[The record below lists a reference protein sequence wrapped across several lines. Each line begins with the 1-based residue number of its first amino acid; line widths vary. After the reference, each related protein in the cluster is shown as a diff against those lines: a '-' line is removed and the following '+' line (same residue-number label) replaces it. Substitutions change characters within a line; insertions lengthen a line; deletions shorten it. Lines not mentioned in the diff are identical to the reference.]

1 MSEQNAAF
9 SPPADNGVWK
19 LLGDLAQ
26 KKGITEIVLNDSKR
40 VFVERDGNFI
50 QLNVALSKKDI
61 TDFCQDV
68 AKLNQR
74 HLNIEHPI
82 LDGTLP
88 DGSRINIIDSPYAHA
103 GAAITIRKF
112 LRTIKSFDDSPMVFN
127 LGPKWVMFLKAIVK
141 ARMNVIISGGTGV
154 GKTTFM
160 NLLLGEL
167 PGNERIV
174 TIEDTLELSFKI
186 PNLVRLESGA
196 KTMMSKSGL
205 STRELVKNTLRM
217 RPDRIIIGEIRG
229 GEFFDL
235 LQAMNT
241 GHEGSMT
248 SLHANNPSECF
259 NRMENL
265 YLMAGHE
272 VPFQVVR
279 RQIASAI
286 DYVIQLSRDRDGKR
300 IVSEIR
306 EITGMES
313 SNILSQ
319 AIGVFDD
326 GELGFTGLTP
336 KNMER
341 FHREAGLPLD
351 FFGEVRNS

>member
-1 MSEQNAAF
+1 MSETANVN
-9 SPPADNGVWK
+9 PDNTVWK
-19 LLGDLAQ
+19 LLSDLAT
-26 KKGITEIVLNDSKR
+26 KKGITEIVINDPKR
-40 VFVERDGNFI
+40 VFVEREGNFI
-50 QLNVALSKKDI
+50 QLNVGLVAKDI
-61 TDFCQDV
+61 DDFCQDV

-74 HLNIEHPI
+74 HLNHEHPI
-82 LDGTLP
+82 LDGNLP
-88 DGSRINIIDSPYAHA
+88 DGSRINIIRPPYAHS
-103 GAAITIRKF
+103 GSAITIRKF
-112 LRTIKSFDDSPMVFN
+112 LRSIKSFDESPMVFS
-127 LGPKWVMFLKAIVK
+127 LGPKWVFFLKAMVK

-167 PGNERIV
+167 PPSERVV

-196 KTMMSKSGL
+196 KTMMGDHGL

-241 GHEGSMT
+241 GHEGSMS

-272 VPFQVVR
+272 VPFQVIR
-279 RQIASAI
+279 RQIASAV
-286 DYVIQLSRDRDGKR
+286 DFVVQLSRDRDGKR
-300 IVSEIR
+300 VVSEIR

-319 AIGVFDD
+319 VIGHHDD
-326 GELGFTGLTP
+326 GELLFSGITP
-336 KNMER
+336 KNMDR
-341 FHREAGLPLD
+341 LHAAAGLPLD
-351 FFGEVRNS
+351 FFGDVRT

>member
-1 MSEQNAAF
+1 MSDQTPVNSEN
-9 SPPADNGVWK
+9 SVWK
-19 LLGDLAQ
+19 LLADLAT
-26 KKGITEIVLNDSKR
+26 KKGITEIVVNDPKR
-40 VFVERDGNFI
+40 VFVEREGNFI
-50 QLNVALSKKDI
+50 QLNVTLSSKDI
-61 TDFCQDV
+61 HDFCQEV
-68 AKLNQR
+68 AQLNQR
-74 HLNIEHPI
+74 HFDIEHPI

-88 DGSRINIIDSPYAHA
+88 DGSRINIIRAPYAHS

-112 LRTIKSFDDSPMVFN
+112 LRSIRSFDDSPMVFS
-127 LGPKWVMFLKAIVK
+127 LGPKWVHFLKAVVK
-141 ARMNVIISGGTGV
+141 SRMNVIISGGTGV

-167 PGNERIV
+167 PASERVV

-196 KTMMSKSGL
+196 KTMMSSTSL
-205 STRELVKNTLRM
+205 STRELVRNTLRM

-272 VPFQVVR
+272 VPFQVIR
-279 RQIASAI
+279 RQIASAV
-286 DYVIQLSRDRDGKR
+286 DYVIQLSRDRDGNR

-313 SNILSQ
+313 NNILSQ
-319 AIGVFDD
+319 VIGHHDD
-326 GELGFTGLTP
+326 GELLFSGLTP
-336 KNMER
+336 KNIDR
-341 FHREAGLPLD
+341 FHGMADLPLD
-351 FFGEVRNS
+351 FFGSVRT

>member
-1 MSEQNAAF
+1 MSEASSSFN
-9 SPPADNGVWK
+9 PPSDSAVWK
-19 LLGDLAQ
+19 LLQDLSQ
-26 KKGITEIVLNDSKR
+26 KKGITEIVVNDPKR
-40 VFVERDGNFI
+40 VFVEREGNFI
-50 QLNVALSKKDI
+50 QLNVPLTAKDI
-61 TDFCQDV
+61 QDFCQDV
-68 AKLNQR
+68 AKINQR

-88 DGSRINIIDSPYAHA
+88 DGSRINIIQSPYAHSSS
-103 GAAITIRKF
+103 AITIRKF

-127 LGPKWVMFLKAIVK
+127 LGPKWVHFLKAVVK
-141 ARMNVIISGGTGV
+141 SRMNIIVSGGTGV

-167 PGNERIV
+167 PLNERIV
-174 TIEDTLELSFKI
+174 TIEDTLELSFKT

-196 KTMMSKSGL
+196 KTMMSQTGL

-241 GHEGSMT
+241 GHEGSMS
-248 SLHANNPSECF
+248 SLHANNPTECF

-279 RQIASAI
+279 RQIASAV
-286 DYVIQLSRDRDGKR
+286 DYVIQLSRDRNGKR

-319 AIGVFDD
+319 VIGFFDD
-326 GELGFTGLTP
+326 GELKFTGLTP

-341 FHREAGLPLD
+341 FHADAGLAID
-351 FFGEVRNS
+351 FFGEVR